1 MTSYST
7 PDPRVSIRRHL
18 AAGVALVVLLA
29 GGVGGWAATTELA
42 GAVIAPGNLVVETNV
57 KKVQHPTGGVVG
69 ELRVRDGDE
78 VKAGD
83 VVVRLDDTVTRA
95 NLAIVVKSL
104 DELTARQARL
114 EAERDGAHAPS
125 FPAGLLARR
134 SNPEVARLI
143 AGEQKL
149 FETRRSSRQG
159 QTAQL
164 KERVGQLQQQI
175 YGLNDQ
181 IVAKKSEIGLIK
193 QELEGVRELWR
204 KNLIQIQRVTAL
216 ERDAARLEGERGAL
230 VSSIAQTK
238 GKITE
243 TELQILQID
252 QDLRTEVGKDLAE
265 IRGKVSELVEKRVA
279 AEDQLKRIDIRAPQD
294 GKVHQL
300 SVHTV
305 GGVIM
310 PNGEPIMLIV
320 PNAGKGG
327 DALSVEARIAPQDI
341 DQIHVDQRAVLRLSA
356 FNQRTTPELNGR
368 VSVVSADISSDPKT
382 AATFYTVR
390 IAMPDEEVARLRGL
404 KLVPGMPVESFIQTQ
419 ERTVL
424 SYLTKPLTDQA
435 LKAFRER

>member
-1 MTSYST
+1 MTQNIV
-7 PDPRVSIRRHL
+7 PDPRRSIRRHL
-18 AAGVALVVLLA
+18 LAGVTLVVLLA

-104 DELTARQARL
+104 DELSARQARE
-114 EAERDGAHAPS
+114 EAERDGANAPS
-125 FPAGLLARR
+125 FPAELLARR
-134 SNPEVARLI
+134 SDAEVARLV

-149 FETRRSSRQG
+149 FETRRSARQG
-159 QTAQL
+159 QKAQL
-164 KERVGQLQQQI
+164 KERIGQLQEQI
-175 YGLNDQ
+175 SGLNDQ
-181 IVAKKSEIGLIK
+181 IAAKKREIVLIGE
-193 QELEGVRELWR
+193 ELKGVRELWS
-204 KNLIQIQRVTAL
+204 KNLVQITRVTAL

-230 VSSIAQTK
+230 VSTIAQTK

-294 GKVHQL
+294 GTVHQL

-305 GGVIM
+305 GGVIT
-310 PNGEPIMLIV
+310 PNGEPLMLIV
-320 PNAGKGG
+320 PKA
-327 DALSVEARIAPQDI
+327 DALTVEARIAPQEI
-341 DQIHVDQRAVLRLSA
+341 DRVHVGQRAVLRFSA
-356 FNQRTTPELNGR
+356 FNQRTTPELNGA
-368 VSVVSADISSDPKT
+368 VSVVSADISADQKT
-382 AATFYTVR
+382 GASFYTVR
-390 IAMPDEEVARLRGL
+390 IAISGAELARLGGL
-404 KLVPGMPVESFIQTQ
+404 KLVPGMPVESFIQT
-419 ERTVL
+419 EARTVL

-435 LKAFRER
+435 LKAFREK

>member
-1 MTSYST
+1 MTHNIVS
-7 PDPRVSIRRHL
+7 DPRRSIRRHL
-18 AAGVALVVLLA
+18 LAGVTLVVLLA

-42 GAVIAPGNLVVETNV
+42 GAVIAPGNLVVETKV

-104 DELTARQARL
+104 DELSARQARE
-114 EAERDGAHAPS
+114 EAERDGANAPS
-125 FPAGLLARR
+125 FPAELLARR
-134 SNPEVARLI
+134 SDAEVARLV

-149 FETRRSSRQG
+149 FETRRSARQG
-159 QTAQL
+159 QKAQL
-164 KERVGQLQQQI
+164 KERIGQLQEQI
-175 YGLNDQ
+175 SGLNDQ
-181 IVAKKSEIGLIK
+181 IAAKKREIVLIGE
-193 QELEGVRELWR
+193 ELKGVRELWS
-204 KNLIQIQRVTAL
+204 KNLVQITRVTAL

-230 VSSIAQTK
+230 VSTIAQTK

-279 AEDQLKRIDIRAPQD
+279 AADQLKRIDIRAPQD

-305 GGVIM
+305 GGVIT
-310 PNGEPIMLIV
+310 PNGEPLMLIV
-320 PNAGKGG
+320 PKA
-327 DALSVEARIAPQDI
+327 DALTVEARIAPQEI
-341 DQIHVDQRAVLRLSA
+341 DRVHVGQRAVLRFSA
-356 FNQRTTPELNGR
+356 FNQRTTPELNGV
-368 VSVVSADISSDPKT
+368 VSVVSADISADQKT
-382 AATFYTVR
+382 GASFYTVW
-390 IAMPDEEVARLRGL
+390 IAISGAELARLGGL
-404 KLVPGMPVESFIQTQ
+404 KLVPGMPVESFIQT
-419 ERTVL
+419 EARTVL

-435 LKAFRER
+435 LKAFREK